1 MRDYIILNG
10 VNSNTITG
18 LLISTLPPITKP
30 KIRTQTEEID
40 GRDGDI
46 VTKLGYS
53 AYDKELEI
61 GLYGDFDIDDVIAY
75 FNSEGTVTFSNEPD
89 KFYNYQILDQ
99 IDYEKLIR
107 FKKAKV
113 KMHVQPFKYPLEE
126 TPVEITN
133 QYVNNEAEEM
143 DLDNTKEAPM
153 TIALKGNTSQNTTT
167 GKNLLSPNFSDYTL
181 STGNYGYI
189 QVTEEAESLY
199 LSIYEKDSSID
210 ISGVYLGFTG
220 NGINS
225 GEGINWILNGAS
237 TPVATQIGNT
247 NNKYKYISFYPKNEA
262 TFNKIFS
269 RYNVMVR
276 KQSITDNTFEP
287 YTNGASPNPDY
298 PQEISVVSG
307 DNEIKVVGKNLWSLG
322 NMSFTGWAIGS
333 NDIKNLLNSLEIGTY
348 TITLKAKVKT
358 ITNPQ
363 TTYRW
368 GIYSSGT
375 GFALDVR
382 NNLTQT
388 LQVGDIITNQV
399 TFPINNN
406 NKGKFVN
413 AYTYTIS
420 STSGVVAGTVELFET
435 QLEKN
440 NQATEYQEYKG
451 ATYPISLGGKNLFN
465 KDNADVGHFINASGY
480 IGTDATGLVS
490 DYIEIT
496 PNTNYYISGRTLW
509 NSIGLFNSSKTFI
522 ERINLNYVNG
532 IVNISNSNVKYIR
545 VNASLGDLN
554 TLQLEKGSTATTYE
568 PYNPNPI
575 ELCKIGDYQDRIY
588 KDSGKWYIEKQI
600 GKVILDGSESWNINT
615 AWNYTNTNLFILTNT
630 DVHTTRKVLSNNFF
644 YYSSAYANDI
654 NGEVG
659 QVWANTL
666 AFRISNTLASDV
678 AGFKTWL
685 GTHNTIVY
693 YILETPTTTEI
704 TDETLIAQLEALKN
718 ASSYDTKTHITQ
730 NSNDKPF
737 ILNATALQQ
746 GSGEATVNNEG
757 NIYSKP
763 TLDIEGSGT
772 IGIYLDGNQMFSV
785 DLNNAT
791 ECIIDT
797 AKLEAYDPSTSELMN
812 RQVTGDYSNFKL
824 NAGENQVS
832 TTGEIE
838 KVTISNYT
846 RWL

>member
-53 AYDKELEI
+53 AYDKEIEI

-153 TIALKGNTSQNTTT
+153 TIALKGNTYQDSTT
-167 GKNLLSPNFSDYTL
+167 GKNLYNKYGDFNYPTTAWGDATILLSNGTIKTVANFSASASRGIRLSLEQNTNYTVSGKL
-181 STGNYGYI
+181 ISSTGNVANDIAVVRAMGYSSSWSAITNYHIASVGDFNFTFNSGNNNDWFISLNSNGTTGAGISYEAIYDNI
-189 QVTEEAESLY
+189 QV
-199 LSIYEKDSSID
+199 EK
-210 ISGVYLGFTG
+210 GTTKTTY
-220 NGINS
+220 
-225 GEGINWILNGAS
+225 
-237 TPVATQIGNT
+237 
-247 NNKYKYISFYPKNEA
+247 
-262 TFNKIFS
+262 
-269 RYNVMVR
+269 
-276 KQSITDNTFEP
+276 EP

-298 PQEISVVSG
+298 PQDISVVSG
-307 DNEIKVVGKNLWSLG
+307 DNEIKVEGKNLWSLG

-440 NQATEYQEYKG
+440 NQATEYQEYKE
-451 ATYPISLGGKNLFN
+451 ATYQITLPE
-465 KDNADVGHFINASGY
+465 
-480 IGTDATGLVS
+480 GT
-490 DYIEIT
+490 
-496 PNTNYYISGRTLW
+496 
-509 NSIGLFNSSKTFI
+509 
-522 ERINLNYVNG
+522 
-532 IVNISNSNVKYIR
+532 
-545 VNASLGDLN
+545 
-554 TLQLEKGSTATTYE
+554 
-568 PYNPNPI
+568 

-588 KDSGKWYIEKQI
+588 KDSDKWYIEKQI
-600 GKVILDGSESWNINT
+600 GKVVLNGSETWVLNESGT
-615 AWNYTNTNLFILTNT
+615 GYVRF
-630 DVHTTRKVLSNNFF
+630 TTTESDL
-644 YYSSAYANDI
+644 
-654 NGEVG
+654 
-659 QVWANTL
+659 
-666 AFRISNTLASDV
+666 ISTSVSDV
-678 AGFKTWL
+678 AKYFVISDRFVSSTSNQTVNANADKNRVCAVTNKRLLFKTLDTALSTTQLWKTWL
-685 GTHNTIVY
+685 SSNNVEVRY
-693 YILETPTTTEI
+693 VLNTPTATEI
-704 TDETLIAQLEALKN
+704 TDETLKAQLEALAN
-718 ASSYDTKTHITQ
+718 ATSYDTKTHITQ
-730 NSNDKPF
+730 NANDKPF

-772 IGIYLDGNQMFSV
+772 VGIYLDGNQMFSV
-785 DLNNAT
+785 DLSNAT

-797 AKLEAYDPSTSELMN
+797 AQLEAYNPSTDALMN

-832 TTGEIE
+832 TTGEIT